1 MRRHRPLICGAVQSL
16 PPTLVLDA
24 LTAASVGDEPVDVM
38 TDLRCEV
45 EKDHPALHAGVVR
58 LLYGSRPETVWTQWV
73 DWRAPARVLV
83 LGDCPGERRVPSG
96 RDDWCGLFVD
106 HPGRCSFDLVDPEHE
121 AFMAANPAYRRLFAG
136 GAAGGSHPEGPSL

>member
-1 MRRHRPLICGAVQSL
+1 MRRHRPLMCGAIQSL

-24 LTAASVGDEPVDVM
+24 LTAASVDDESIDVM

-45 EKDHPALHAGVVR
+45 EKDHPGLHAAVVR

-73 DWRAPARVLV
+73 DWRAPAGVLV

-136 GAAGGSHPEGPSL
+136 GAAGGTHPEGPSS